1 MENGK
6 WTTNPVPV
14 GGYSMDIYILSVLQE
29 FRNGA
34 GECLAEFLSK
44 MTFLGEKSTALVII
58 AVIYWCVSKEF
69 GQYFLMGMCGNRILN
84 GFLKVTA
91 CVYRPWIRDARIVP
105 YGDSM
110 KTATGYSFPS
120 GHSTNAATLFG
131 GGAIRK
137 ELPRIL
143 RIFLAVIFVL
153 IAFSRIY
160 LGVHTP
166 QDILV
171 GSLLGLLVMWLVS
184 KLMQWIE
191 VHPDKDI
198 MVMLI
203 GIGIAVAV
211 AIYASMKPYPEDYDA
226 AGMLLVDGAKMA
238 KDTYKSVGMSIGF
251 LAGWVLERRRI
262 CFSTEAP
269 MMTRITRLVIGLF
282 GYYIVDLILSFLL
295 KEWIPGVG
303 GNIASSFLQMFYIT
317 FIFPWCIKRV
327 EGEP

>member
-1 MENGK
+1 
-6 WTTNPVPV
+6 
-14 GGYSMDIYILSVLQE
+14 MDINILLALQE

-44 MTFLGEKSTALVII
+44 MTFIGEKSTTIVII
-58 AVIYWCVSKEF
+58 AIIYWCVSKEY
-69 GQYFLMGMCGNRILN
+69 GQYFLMGLSGNRILN
-84 GFLKVTA
+84 GLLKVTA

-110 KTATGYSFPS
+110 ETATGYSFPS

-143 RIFLAVIFVL
+143 RVFLVLILVL

-160 LGVHTP
+160 LGVHAP

-171 GSLLGLLVMWLVS
+171 GSFSGVLVMWLILN
-184 KLMQWIE
+184 LMKWIE

-211 AIYASMKPYPEDYDA
+211 AIYASVKPYPEDFNA
-226 AGMLLVDGAKMA
+226 AGELLVDGAKMA
-238 KDTYKSVGMSIGF
+238 KDTYKAAGMSIGF
-251 LAGWVLERRRI
+251 FAGWVLERRLI
-262 CFSTEAP
+262 GFSTDVP
-269 MMTRITRLVIGLF
+269 MITRVTRLVIGLF
-282 GYYIVDLILSFLL
+282 GYYVVVLILSFFL
-295 KEWIPGVG
+295 KEWIPGAG
-303 GNIASSFLQMFYIT
+303 GTIASSFLEMFYIT
-317 FIFPWCIKRV
+317 FIFPWCIKH
-327 EGEP
+327 GDGSH

>member
-1 MENGK
+1 
-6 WTTNPVPV
+6 
-14 GGYSMDIYILSVLQE
+14 MDINILLALQE

-34 GECLAEFLSK
+34 GECLAEYMSK
-44 MTFLGEKSTALVII
+44 MTFFGETSTVLVII
-58 AVIYWCVSKEF
+58 AIIYWCVSKEA

-110 KTATGYSFPS
+110 ETATGYSFPS

-131 GGAIRK
+131 GGAIKK

-143 RIFLAVIFVL
+143 RVFLAVIFVL
-153 IAFSRIY
+153 IAFSRIF

-198 MVMLI
+198 VVMLT

-211 AIYASMKPYPEDYDA
+211 AIYAFLKPYPEDFDA
-226 AGMLLVDGAKMA
+226 AGELLVDGAKMI
-238 KDTYKSVGMSIGF
+238 KDTYKVVGLCIGG
-251 LAGWVLERRRI
+251 LTGWVLERRVVG
-262 CFSTEAP
+262 FSTDVP
-269 MMTRITRLVIGLF
+269 MMTRITRLVTGLF
-282 GYYIVDLILSFLL
+282 GYYVVNYILAFFL
-295 KEWIPGVG
+295 KEWIPGAG
-303 GNIASSFLQMFYIT
+303 GNLASNFLKMFYIS
-317 FIFPWCIKRV
+317 FIFPWVIMRV
-327 EGEP
+327 EGEVNGDGSP